1 MSRIVYLNGCTYSM
15 EIDGTEFVD
24 LSKEKQIE
32 LVRKLV
38 EKVTDSGVLQNIAE
52 EVLESIG
59 EHSDFGYC
67 EQCGSFNDQYTL
79 SI

>member
-1 MSRIVYLNGCTYSM
+1 MSKIVYLNGCTYSM
-15 EIDGTEFVD
+15 EIDGTEFID

-52 EVLESIG
+52 EVIESIG

>member
-1 MSRIVYLNGCTYSM
+1 MSKIVYLNGCTYSM
-15 EIDGTEFVD
+15 EIDGTEFID